1 MLLFVVLPVP
11 RDHQPVLDH
20 EGKWSRDD
28 GQGVWVSEALWV
40 HSELR
45 ILWPAVG
52 GGGGRTTLLGVIQ
65 ELYSFGDRGHNPQD
79 EQKSLA
85 EDLLYRH
92 ALLT

>member
-1 MLLFVVLPVP
+1 MEQ
-11 RDHQPVLDH
+11 RR
-20 EGKWSRDD
+20 WAR
-28 GQGVWVSEALWV
+28 GVGFRSTVSTF
-40 HSELR
+40 R
-45 ILWPAVG
+45 IEDIVTSCR